1 MGYWQ
6 GLSYLTFPSLSP
18 ATEAATGGV
27 ADEKGAARGSRP
39 AGGEER
45 RVCAGAGRREER
57 SGVRT
62 RAAAGED
69 RSGAGVRGEVSLT
82 TLGEGSLTAATCAG
96 EGVGHGAR
104 EFGGGDEA
112 VAAAGLPTPLPASP
126 AGRPAPTRQS
136 PASVAGRPS
145 HSVLWMTEYGCRTE
159 RVPLND

>member
-69 RSGAGVRGEVSLT
+69 RSSTGTRGEVSPT
-82 TLGEGSLTAATCAG
+82 TPGEGSPTAAVRARG
-96 EGVGHGAR
+96 GVGHGAR
-104 EFGGGDEA
+104 ELGGGDEA
-112 VAAAGLPTPLPASP
+112 IAAAGLP
-126 AGRPAPTRQS
+126 AP
-136 PASVAGRPS
+136 
-145 HSVLWMTEYGCRTE
+145 
-159 RVPLND
+159 